1 MNRNLVLTLALL
13 GGTLL
18 QAQAHAQVSVADI
31 PALPLSGGTRP
42 STTPT
47 PAAPTPAPLPTPTP
61 VNPPTVTTLPAVNP
75 PLAQPHTA
83 RLEGPQ
89 SIQAGQASTW
99 DVLLTNTGDTAIDL
113 QHGACD
119 VRFEVLN
126 AAGQVVRTTPQDA
139 ICTLQIVPTN
149 VAPGQTGELQE
160 IRWDGKNDQNQ
171 NVPAGTYTIRSVFNG
186 DGVLIR
192 PADFTV
198 TVR

>member
-1 MNRNLVLTLALL
+1 MT
-13 GGTLL
+13 
-18 QAQAHAQVSVADI
+18 
-31 PALPLSGGTRP
+31 
-42 STTPT
+42 
-47 PAAPTPAPLPTPTP
+47 
-61 VNPPTVTTLPAVNP
+61 PPTVTTLPAVNP

-83 RLEGPQ
+83 KLEGPQ
-89 SIQAGQASTW
+89 SVQAGTANMW
-99 DVLLTNTGDTAIDL
+99 AVLLTNTGNTAISL

-126 AAGQVVRTTPQDA
+126 AAGQVVRTTPKDA
-139 ICTLQIVPTN
+139 ICTLQIVGTN
-149 VAPGQTGELQE
+149 VAPGETGELQK
-160 IRWDGKNDQNQ
+160 IRWEGKNDQNQ

>member
-1 MNRNLVLTLALL
+1 MSRNLLLTLALL
-13 GGTLL
+13 GGALIHP
-18 QAQAHAQVSVADI
+18 QGHAQVSVADI

-42 STTPT
+42 ST
-47 PAAPTPAPLPTPTP
+47 PAAPSPAPATPS
-61 VNPPTVTTLPAVNP
+61 TVTTLPTVNP
-75 PLAQPHTA
+75 PLNQPHTA

-89 SIQAGQASTW
+89 SVQAGQANMWT
-99 DVLLTNTGDTAIDL
+99 VLLTNTGDTPISL

-126 AAGQVVRTTPQDA
+126 AAGQVVRTAPKDI
-139 ICTLQIVPTN
+139 ICTLQIVSTV
-149 VAPGQTGELQE
+149 VAPSETGELQK
-160 IRWDGKNDQNQ
+160 IRWEGRNDQNQ
-171 NVPAGTYTIRSVFNG
+171 PVPAGTYTIRSVFNG

>member
-1 MNRNLVLTLALL
+1 MSRNVVLTLALL
-13 GGTLL
+13 GGTLMNM
-18 QAQAHAQVSVADI
+18 QAHAQVSITDI
-31 PALPLSGGTRP
+31 PALPLSGAAQP

-47 PAAPTPAPLPTPTP
+47 PAPTTP
-61 VNPPTVTTLPAVNP
+61 VTPPTVTTLPAVNP

-83 RLEGPQ
+83 KLQGPQ
-89 SIQAGQASTW
+89 SVQAGTATMW
-99 DVLLTNTGDTAIDL
+99 DVLLSNTGNTAISL

-119 VRFEVLN
+119 VRFEVVN

-139 ICTLQIVPTN
+139 ICTLQIVGTD
-149 VAPGQTGELQE
+149 VAPGQTGELQK
-160 IRWDGKNDQNQ
+160 IRWEGKNDQNQ

-186 DGVLIR
+186 DGVLVR

>member
-1 MNRNLVLTLALL
+1 MSRNLLVTLVLL
-13 GGTLL
+13 GGSLMA
-18 QAQAHAQVSVADI
+18 AQAHAQVSVADI
-31 PALPLSGGTRP
+31 PALPLSGGTLP
-42 STTPT
+42 GTSTAPAAST
-47 PAAPTPAPLPTPTP
+47 PAAPAAVTPT
-61 VNPPTVTTLPAVNP
+61 TGSTLPAVNP

-89 SIQAGQASTW
+89 SVQAGQANTW
-99 DVLLTNTGDTAIDL
+99 AVLLTNTGNTAISL

-126 AAGQVVRTTPQDA
+126 AAGQVIRSNPKEA
-139 ICTLQIVPTN
+139 ICTLQIVQTN
-149 VAPGQTGELQE
+149 VAPGETGELQK
-160 IRWDGKNDQNQ
+160 IRWEGKNDQNQ
-171 NVPAGTYTIRSVFNG
+171 PVPAGTYTIRSVFNG